1 MLPQELQLL
10 QTIPFKIV
18 DNLDYVW
25 TFVLLLTR
33 CTTCIT
39 FFPGIGMGIAGLPV
53 RLPALIVMSWSFVL
67 VSPLAPVPADWYV
80 IVASIVSEIALG
92 LILGIVPLLIVVSI
106 QTGAQLASTS
116 MGLSAGSL
124 FDPNLG
130 VSSTD
135 FARLLGET
143 MIAIF
148 LVIGGHHMV
157 LYGLAGFGG
166 EIAPGSFLVT
176 ERSVDMLMIRSAHVF
191 QAGLLISAPIVVALL
206 LTQFVM
212 GLVSK
217 MVPTL
222 NIFIVSFPLT
232 VAIGLTIALIS
243 VSSIAKYVVGEF
255 NTIESAYSYIF
266 TE

>member
-1 MLPQELQLL
+1 
-10 QTIPFKIV
+10 
-18 DNLDYVW
+18 
-25 TFVLLLTR
+25 
-33 CTTCIT
+33 
-39 FFPGIGMGIAGLPV
+39 MGLAGLPV

-67 VSPLAPVPADWYV
+67 VSPVAPVPPDWFMM
-80 IVASIVSEIALG
+80 VASIGSELALG
-92 LILGIVPLLIVVSI
+92 LLLGIVPLLIVVSI
-106 QTGAQLASTS
+106 QTGGQLASTS

-166 EIAPGSFLVT
+166 EITPGSFLVT
-176 ERSVDMLMIRSAHVF
+176 ERSMEMLMMRSARVF

-232 VAIGLTIALIS
+232 VAIGLTIALVS
-243 VSSIAKYVVGEF
+243 VSSISKFMVQEF
-255 NTIESAYSYIF
+255 STIEAAYSYIVGK
-266 TE
+266 

>member
-1 MLPQELQLL
+1 
-10 QTIPFKIV
+10 
-18 DNLDYVW
+18 
-25 TFVLLLTR
+25 
-33 CTTCIT
+33 
-39 FFPGIGMGIAGLPV
+39 MGLSGLPV
-53 RLPALIVMSWSFVL
+53 RIPALIVMSWSFVL
-67 VSPLAPVPADWYV
+67 ASPLAPVPADWYV
-80 IVASIVSEIALG
+80 IVSAIISEIALG

-106 QTGAQLASTS
+106 QMGGQLASTS

-157 LYGLAGFGG
+157 IYGLAGFGG
-166 EIAPGSFLVT
+166 DIMPGSFLVT
-176 ERSVDMLMIRSAHVF
+176 ERSVDMLMIRSARVF

-206 LTQFVM
+206 ITQFVM
-212 GLVSK
+212 GMVSK

-232 VAIGLTIALIS
+232 VGIGLFVALIS
-243 VSSIAKYVVGEF
+243 VASIAKFMVGEF
-255 NTIESAYSYIF
+255 TGIESAYSHLF
-266 TE
+266 SD